1 MTMILANFTTS
12 QLNES
17 QMEISVRNFHLKSG
31 RVERRKKNKRS
42 RVLELCST
50 NYWNAVEN
58 LNSRE
63 RALPVRTEI
72 VFGCS
77 NSSMGNARPL
87 QP

>member
-50 NYWNAVEN
+50 NYLNAVEN

-63 RALPVRTEI
+63 RALPVRTEVSKLHQSVVI
-72 VFGCS
+72 T
-77 NSSMGNARPL
+77 L
-87 QP
+87 WIK